1 VKTGFYLG
9 ATALAVGLLA
19 GGFLMG
25 DDKKPDEPTTKLK
38 GKLPTHFKKLGL
50 SDKQIQDIFK
60 IEAGYTDKTD
70 ALKKQL
76 ADLTKAEHQEEMNV
90 LTDEQKTH
98 LKELQTGDTTTK
110 DKTQV
115 EVKDKPVEV
124 RVKDKTQVET
134 KDKPVLVDKDKGPP
148 AKDKEKDK

>member
-1 VKTGFYLG
+1 MKTGFYLG

-25 DDKKPDEPTTKLK
+25 DDKKPDEQPSKLK
-38 GKLPTHFKKLGL
+38 GKLPAHFKKLGL
-50 SDKQIQDIFK
+50 SDQQTQQIFK
-60 IEAGYTDKTD
+60 IEADYANKID

-76 ADLTKAEHQEEMNV
+76 ADMAKAEKQEEVNV

-98 LKELQTGDTTTK
+98 LKELLTADVGAK
-110 DKTQV
+110 DKT

-124 RVKDKTQVET
+124 
-134 KDKPVLVDKDKGPP
+134 KDKPTLTDKDKAPP
-148 AKDKEKDK
+148 AKDKEK